1 MRRLETA
8 GDGWRRLETCG
19 DGWRRVRRPGTERFQ
34 WNHKISDGFA
44 RADAK
49 ASGRMS
55 GSLFR
60 HAGGKKCAVRLPSEA
75 EGLALAVAAAM
86 LWAKLRTSANPVFF
100 DTIASECKRLKCTP
114 SVWTRSE
121 MVYFVHQKVFNT
133 IPQEGLENYLTR
145 KMSFVKKEERAQFFQ
160 EFVESVLYKY
170 LATVDAGRDSD
181 AAMELAREAKLDKV
195 LQCETFNG
203 CTEWT
208 AEVFISNEVW
218 SECGGQAG
226 LKEVSRKFITLIAAG
241 GQKGKPI
248 NAMCD
253 TCGELKV
260 LHKGDRLNLAVHAC
274 KCDTAEVEDVADNL
288 GRRPAA
294 TERGP
299 KRTRGF
305 DQVCPQCPR

>member
-1 MRRLETA
+1 
-8 GDGWRRLETCG
+8 
-19 DGWRRVRRPGTERFQ
+19 
-34 WNHKISDGFA
+34 
-44 RADAK
+44 
-49 ASGRMS
+49 MS

-100 DTIASECKRLKCTP
+100 DTIASECKRIGVDAFRDGVLCAPEGVQHDPTGGARELP
-114 SVWTRSE
+114 DAQDVVR
-121 MVYFVHQKVFNT
+121 
-133 IPQEGLENYLTR
+133 QEGGARSVLPR
-145 KMSFVKKEERAQFFQ
+145 VCR
-160 EFVESVLYKY
+160 ESVLYKY

-203 CTEWT
+203 CAEWT

-248 NAMCD
+248 DAMCD

-288 GRRPAA
+288 GRRLAS